1 MSRIE
6 RIGEATLY
14 LGDCAAILPTLP
26 KVDAVITDPPYGMA
40 WNTNSAR
47 FSGNEQ
53 EYKRGLGRSDWGAI
67 QEDDEPFD
75 PVPWLAFDKVILWGA
90 NHYAQRLPVG
100 TTLVWVKKDDHLF
113 GTWLSD
119 AELGWQKGGHGVY
132 VFRRSFPP
140 PVRIAQNDGL
150 QAAHPTQK
158 PLELMAWCIERLG
171 LPRLILDPYMGS
183 GTTGVA
189 TVHMG
194 LSFIGI
200 EREPRHF
207 DTACRRIE
215 RAYKQRPLFEAEPQP
230 KPEQGNLLTA

>member
-1 MSRIE
+1 MRFE
-6 RIGEATLY
+6 TIGDATLY
-14 LGDCAAILPTLP
+14 LGDCREVLPLLPT
-26 KVDAVITDPPYGMA
+26 VDAVISDPPYGMA
-40 WNTNSAR
+40 WDTNSAR
-47 FSGNEQ
+47 FSGKDA
-53 EYKRGLGRSDWGAI
+53 EYKRGQGRADWGDI
-67 QEDDEPFD
+67 QEDGEPFD
-75 PVPWLAFDKVILWGA
+75 PSPWLSYPKVILWGA

-140 PVRIAQNDGL
+140 PVRIAQNDGV

-171 LPRLILDPYMGS
+171 KPPTILDPYMGS

-189 TVHMG
+189 ALQLG

-200 EREPRHF
+200 ERDERHF
-207 DTACRRIE
+207 ETACARIKRAHASTALLAPAE
-215 RAYKQRPLFEAEPQP
+215 RDAPQ
-230 KPEQGNLLTA
+230 QLGMDGL